1 MTPILYIHD
10 FHAMVQFVETWKYSG
25 RAAIFRAGPCDSL
38 YEDGC
43 SSMLQEVIDEY
54 LTSLSVAEAP
64 QEDLSEGL
72 ANRNTVVAYR
82 NDLTQA
88 GVYLARQGVQN
99 WSEVTRE
106 QVASYL
112 LDMRENQSYRP
123 TTIARKLAALKAFF
137 RYLLSGE
144 LISVDFLASFEAPRI
159 QKQTPH
165 TLTPEQIARLFQMV
179 DVLQPTGKRDF
190 SMLQMLYSTG
200 MRVSELISLD
210 LADFHVDLATVVC
223 PGRRGRSK
231 RERTLPLSATAL
243 EATRQYIND
252 VRPQLVIRH
261 PDLQA
266 LFLNHHGER
275 LTRQGFW
282 LIIKGYARQAGITEI
297 TPHVL
302 RHSFAVLMLREGME
316 LRSVQELLGHAH
328 ISTTQVY
335 NQVATRT

>member
-1 MTPILYIHD
+1 
-10 FHAMVQFVETWKYSG
+10 
-25 RAAIFRAGPCDSL
+25 
-38 YEDGC
+38 
-43 SSMLQEVIDEY
+43 MLQEVIDEY
-54 LTSLSVAEAP
+54 LAFLSLAGTDPEGG
-64 QEDLSEGL
+64 SEEL
-72 ANRNTVVAYR
+72 ANRNTIVAYR

-88 GVYLARQGVQN
+88 EAYLVRQGVQN
-99 WSEVTRE
+99 WPEVTRE
-106 QVASYL
+106 QLAAYL
-112 LDMRENQSYRP
+112 LEMRESQSYRP

-137 RYLLSGE
+137 RYLRASG
-144 LISVDFLASFEAPRI
+144 LIAVDLLEHFESPRI

-165 TLTPEQIARLFQMV
+165 TLTQEQITSLFQQV
-179 DVLQPTGKRDF
+179 DVLQPAGKRDF
-190 SMLQMLYSTG
+190 AMLHMLYATG

-210 LADFHVDLATVVC
+210 LDDFHADQATVVC

-231 RERTLPLSATAL
+231 RERTLPLPAVTV
-243 EATRQYIND
+243 EAARQYVNE
-252 VRPQLVIRH
+252 VRPQLANRH
-261 PDLQA
+261 PELQS

-282 LIIKGYARQAGITEI
+282 LIIKGYARQAGIVEI

-335 NQVATRT
+335 SHVATKA